1 MDINSI
7 KLQFSAE
14 HFFVFCLAI
23 SPLFLLTVAGW
34 MTHILLLCVMLAIYV
49 LCKNKLSPVVNSKN
63 QAFVKLLCITLT
75 LPFLGTLLAQV
86 FRGQYVWAYYDSP
99 THVMLCALV
108 LLAILKLNI
117 KSSTRIVELL
127 SLSFPVVTLLALE
140 NILLHPNLFWGA
152 SRLSTQ
158 AIDPLAFGS
167 LSLTFGLLSLIS
179 VKLHSQQST
188 ILTLYKLTG
197 FCVGLYL
204 SVVSGSRTGWLALPI
219 IGLLWVYFDH
229 AKFTFISKIVATL
242 GILVLVTSSYFVS
255 VNVHQG
261 VDTTFKEALLYKWN
275 APSSAPNLNNSV
287 GARVS
292 FARMAVFLLQQKPLS
307 GWGDGS
313 FSSIIDDPALGFAM
327 HETKMTALTA
337 GFHNE
342 ITANMVR
349 SGIWGL
355 ISSVLLFMIPAWFF
369 MRNIRTGEANQRN
382 VAFMALAFLICQFVS
397 SLSMELLNL
406 RYAASFYGL
415 MLAIFCGQI
424 LFYIAKNDNA
434 LI

>member
-1 MDINSI
+1 MIKNTN

-14 HFFVFCLAI
+14 HLFVFCLTI

-34 MTHILLLCVMLAIYV
+34 MTRILLVCVLFAIY
-49 LCKNKLSPVVNSKN
+49 LLYKNKLASKVNSKN

-75 LPFLGTLLAQV
+75 LPFLGTLLAHL
-86 FRGQYVWAYYDSP
+86 FRGQFAWAYYDSP
-99 THVMLCALV
+99 THVLLCALV

-117 KSSTRIVELL
+117 KSRARIVELL
-127 SLSFPVVTLLALE
+127 SLSFPAVTLLALV
-140 NILLHPNLFWGA
+140 NILLHPNLFWGV

-167 LSLTFGLLSLIS
+167 LSLTFGILSLIS
-179 VKLHSQQST
+179 VKLHRQQST

-197 FCVGLYL
+197 FCVGIYL
-204 SVVSGSRTGWLALPI
+204 SIASGSRTGWLALPI

-229 AKFTFISKIVATL
+229 AKFTFTSKIVTTL
-242 GILVLVTSSYFVS
+242 GILILVTSSYFLS
-255 VNVHQG
+255 VNVHQR
-261 VDTTFKEALLYKWN
+261 VNITIKETLLYQWN
-275 APSSAPNLNNSV
+275 APSNTPNLNNSV

-313 FSSIIDDPALGFAM
+313 FASVIDDPALSFAM

-355 ISSVLLFMIPAWFF
+355 ISSVMLFMIPAWFF
-369 MRNIRTGEANQRN
+369 MRNMYAKHACQRN

-415 MLAIFCGQI
+415 MLAIFCAQI
-424 LFYIAKNDNA
+424 LFYMAKNDST
-434 LI
+434 LK

>member
-1 MDINSI
+1 MDKNSL

-14 HFFVFCLAI
+14 HFFVFCMTT

-34 MTHILLLCVMLAIYV
+34 MTRILLLCVLLAIYV
-49 LCKNKLSPVVNSKN
+49 LRKNKSSPVVNSKN
-63 QAFVKLLCITLT
+63 QAFVKLICVTLT
-75 LPFLGTLLAQV
+75 LPFLGTFLAQV
-86 FRGQYVWAYYDSP
+86 FRGQYAWAYYDSP
-99 THVMLCALV
+99 IHVLLCALV

-127 SLSFPVVTLLALE
+127 SLSFPVVTLLALV

-158 AIDPLAFGS
+158 AVDPLAFGS

-188 ILTLYKLTG
+188 ILTLYKLIG
-197 FCVGLYL
+197 FCVGIYL
-204 SVVSGSRTGWLALPI
+204 SIVSGSRTGWLALPI

-229 AKFTFISKIVATL
+229 AKFTFISKIVTTL
-242 GILVLVTSSYFVS
+242 GILILVTSSYFLS
-255 VNVHQG
+255 TNVHQR
-261 VDTTFKEALLYKWN
+261 VDTTVKEALLYQWN
-275 APSSAPNLNNSV
+275 ATSSAPNLNNSV

-307 GWGDGS
+307 GWGDSS
-313 FSSIIDDPALGFAM
+313 FSSMIDDPALSFAM

-369 MRNIRTGEANQRN
+369 MRNMRTEEACQRN

-424 LFYIAKNDNA
+424 LFYMAKNDNT
-434 LI
+434 LK